1 MASDPSGLLAVKLRL
16 TRRVGKKC
24 SYFSGSRET
33 FRPMRCGRGSFFK
46 IGDRADWSY
55 LLPKRLGKG
64 RYVFDAVAIDKAG
77 NRDALAR
84 GRNRVVFLV
93 R

>member
-1 MASDPSGLLAVKLRL
+1 MN
-16 TRRVGKKC
+16 
-24 SYFSGSRET
+24 FS
-33 FRPMRCGRGSFFK
+33 

-64 RYVFDAVAIDKAG
+64 RYVLDVIAVDKLG

-84 GRNRVVFLV
+84 GRNRVVFFV

>member
-1 MASDPSGLLAVKLRL
+1 MAADPSGLLAVKLRL

-24 SYFSGSRET
+24 SYFSGSRER
-33 FRPMRCGRGSFFK
+33 FRPMRCGRGSFFR

-55 LLPKRLGKG
+55 LLPKRLGARALRARGK
-64 RYVFDAVAIDKAG
+64 AIDGAF
-77 NRDALAR
+77 NRGAVT
-84 GRNRVVFLV
+84 RVRFRV